1 MKTSKNL
8 KVYCLY
14 EKSTAHSLCIEK
26 KSFGFISVGWGTISR
41 LRYESWS
48 LTINSDFPNPTSYQK
63 MNFEM
68 DEIMTQVNKFTK
80 EF

>member
-1 MKTSKNL
+1 MKNQLLIAFALRK
-8 KVYCLY
+8 KVL
-14 EKSTAHSLCIEK
+14 A
-26 KSFGFISVGWGTISR
+26 FISLGWDTISR
-41 LRYESWS
+41 LRYESRS

-68 DEIMTQVNKFTK
+68 GEIMTQTNFSK